1 MPDPSI
7 KHLRA
12 FLAVVDERNVPRA
25 AERLGTLPNTLATRI
40 RVLEQAVGQKLLER
54 HMPPG
59 RKEVGCAKPTEA
71 GLAFLPKAI
80 EAVRVWD
87 TLLDPPPDI
96 RKTDQTDHILA
107 TSLLEIALTV
117 LRQDLSEDRRQ
128 EIYALLE
135 F

>member
-12 FLAVVDERNVPRA
+12 FLAVVDERSVPRA

-80 EAVRVWD
+80 EAVRIWD
-87 TLLDPPPDI
+87 TLLDPPSDI
-96 RKTDQTDHILA
+96 RETDQILA
-107 TSLLEIALTV
+107 ANLLEIALTV

-135 F
+135 S